1 MVCAVQSIRPDLYR
15 LMWLF
20 RTESNLLFLELPVLS
35 CVFWPRCSNRA
46 PFPFSFP
53 SSEQRQ
59 SPLLS
64 AGGVFAGHVLGKQT
78 ECPVADGGSPR
89 ALGVDSTEALDASW
103 AEWTGPRAAGLCV
116 YLPEHL
122 AASSSALLGA
132 GRWGEE
138 GLRGM
143 ALYVFG
149 TVGRVG
155 NRGWRWGTDAT
166 KIRAPGKIR
175 V

>member
-1 MVCAVQSIRPDLYR
+1 MEGQPP
-15 LMWLF
+15 
-20 RTESNLLFLELPVLS
+20 RTL
-35 CVFWPRCSNRA
+35 R
-46 PFPFSFP
+46 
-53 SSEQRQ
+53 
-59 SPLLS
+59 
-64 AGGVFAGHVLGKQT
+64 
-78 ECPVADGGSPR
+78 
-89 ALGVDSTEALDASW
+89 VDSTEALDASW

-138 GLRGM
+138 GLRSM

-149 TVGRVG
+149 SVGRVG

-166 KIRAPGKIR
+166 KIRAPEKIH